1 MNVSLWVNKDLHI
14 TRKLV
19 RLDYQNFETSKQTNT
34 RIVIM
39 TYRFNYLNAT
49 EKRQAQK
56 EQGRNNIPECDGQ
69 VKHPEHLWR
78 HDHLQILQ
86 REALRG
92 NVEKCREMILELP
105 EYQRK
110 DMTEMMI
117 KSVAEVGRK
126 LDLWNILF
134 EQWLCWKKMFV
145 LIGGSHLRLN
155 LFIVTNNVLF
165 VKWT

>member
-1 MNVSLWVNKDLHI
+1 MSVR
-14 TRKLV
+14 RKHFLV
-19 RLDYQNFETSKQTNT
+19 WDYMSIHKFNFE
-34 RIVIM
+34 
-39 TYRFNYLNAT
+39 NAT
-49 EKRQAQK
+49 EKRAADK
-56 EQGRNNIPECDGQ
+56 VIGHVVIPECDGQ

-126 LDLWNILF
+126 LDL
-134 EQWLCWKKMFV
+134 
-145 LIGGSHLRLN
+145 
-155 LFIVTNNVLF
+155 
-165 VKWT
+165 

>member
-1 MNVSLWVNKDLHI
+1 M

-19 RLDYQNFETSKQTNT
+19 RLDYQNYEKSKQTNT
-34 RIVIM
+34 GIVIM

-110 DMTEMMI
+110 DMTNMMI

-126 LDLWNILF
+126 LDL
-134 EQWLCWKKMFV
+134 
-145 LIGGSHLRLN
+145 
-155 LFIVTNNVLF
+155 
-165 VKWT
+165 